1 MIAYCNTP
9 TQNRR
14 HNPKRMRTKAPGDRL
29 REAREAA
36 KISAAELSEA
46 TGVPKDTIIAW
57 ERIPTRLNPSKPRH
71 VESIANIAR
80 VLGVE
85 EGLIWGVA
93 VNQVRES
100 RAEYGGD
107 VMQDVAQFLLDIA
120 FKQPELPDDV
130 REEARDLLKRVIV
143 TKSA

>member
-1 MIAYCNTP
+1 M
-9 TQNRR
+9 
-14 HNPKRMRTKAPGDRL
+14 
-29 REAREAA
+29 
-36 KISAAELSEA
+36 
-46 TGVPKDTIIAW
+46 
-57 ERIPTRLNPSKPRH
+57 
-71 VESIANIAR
+71 
-80 VLGVE
+80 
-85 EGLIWGVA
+85 
-93 VNQVRES
+93 NQVRES